1 LLFLERT
8 LMHTDLQLVVTQLR
22 EIMHML
28 DERDHP
34 WAAAAVNEAIEEL
47 EPTPDML
54 PTDDDTV
61 H

>member
-1 LLFLERT
+1 
-8 LMHTDLQLVVTQLR
+8 MHTDLQLVVLRLR
-22 EIMHML
+22 EIMHLL

-47 EPTPDML
+47 EPTADML
-54 PTDDDTV
+54 PGDEDTV

>member
-1 LLFLERT
+1 
-8 LMHTDLQLVVTQLR
+8 MNTDLQLVVVRLR
-22 EIMHML
+22 EIMHLL

-47 EPTPDML
+47 EPALDLL
-54 PTDDDTV
+54 PGDEDSI

>member
-1 LLFLERT
+1 
-8 LMHTDLQLVVTQLR
+8 MHTDLQLVVTRLR
-22 EIMHML
+22 EIMHLL

-47 EPTPDML
+47 QPTPDML
-54 PTDDDTV
+54 PTDEDTV